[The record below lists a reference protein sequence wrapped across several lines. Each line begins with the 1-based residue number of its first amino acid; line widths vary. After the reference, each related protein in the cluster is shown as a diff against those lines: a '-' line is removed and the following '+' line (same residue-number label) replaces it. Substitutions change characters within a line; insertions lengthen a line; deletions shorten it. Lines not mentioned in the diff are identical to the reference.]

1 MTHPLSSPGFDGAIS
16 TRVIFG
22 AGCSAQV
29 GALARELGGRH
40 VLLVTDPGLVEAG
53 HEAHT
58 RRFLTDA
65 GLRVTLF
72 DRVAENPSSTLV
84 DECAEFARSAGID
97 LIVGLGGGSS
107 MDVAKGC
114 NFILTNG
121 GRMEDYWGYGKATQP
136 MLPLIA
142 IPTTTGTGSECQ
154 SFALIA
160 HPVTHRKM
168 ACGDP
173 KAAARVAL
181 LDPNLTLTLP
191 RHIAAATGIDALA
204 HSVET
209 AVTRKRTPVS
219 WQLSREAFR
228 LCIENYPLVLTQPA
242 NVAARAG
249 MLLGAAYA
257 GAAIENSMLGATH
270 SAANPLTAQH
280 GLVHGHAIGLM
291 LPHVVRF
298 NAEDPATRQI
308 YAELTGGNGGELAD
322 RLAELVTLAGL
333 PRRLHDVDIPNQ
345 NLPHLAKAAA
355 QEWTAQF
362 NPRPVAADD
371 FLALYQAAS

>member
-1 MTHPLSSPGFDGAIS
+1 
-16 TRVIFG
+16 
-22 AGCSAQV
+22 
-29 GALARELGGRH
+29 
-40 VLLVTDPGLVEAG
+40 
-53 HEAHT
+53 
-58 RRFLTDA
+58 
-65 GLRVTLF
+65 
-72 DRVAENPSSTLV
+72 
-84 DECAEFARSAGID
+84 
-97 LIVGLGGGSS
+97 
-107 MDVAKGC
+107 
-114 NFILTNG
+114 
-121 GRMEDYWGYGKATQP
+121 MEDYWGYGKATQP

-142 IPTTTGTGSECQ
+142 IPTTTGTSSECQ

-228 LCIENYPLVLTQPA
+228 LCFENYPLVLTQPA

-280 GLVHGHAIGLM
+280 GLVHGHAIGLL
-291 LPHVVRF
+291 LPHGLRF
-298 NAEDPATRQI
+298 NAEIPATREI
-308 YAELTGGNGGELAD
+308 YTELTGRNGAELAD

-333 PRRLHDVDIPNQ
+333 PRRLHDVDIPAQ